1 MSGREP
7 GRLTQAEGRGAE
19 LLVRGARVL
28 DPGEGIDARLDVL
41 VRAGE
46 IAAVGDR
53 IDAPAGAEVVEGDG
67 CTLLPAFVDPH
78 VHLRTPGQE
87 HKEDLA
93 TGTTAAAAGGYC
105 CVLAMPNTDP
115 VVDTPQVLDSLHERA
130 AVDARV
136 RVGFLAAISLGQRG
150 EQMAPLGELADHG
163 ACGYSDD
170 GRPVLSASLLR
181 RALQY
186 AATTG
191 RVLSLHCEDTS
202 LSRAADMH
210 EGAVCA
216 RLGLVG
222 YPAIAESTMIARDL
236 SIARYEGR
244 PLHICH
250 LHVAESVEEVRRAR
264 TWGVDVSCEASPHH
278 LLLTDDDVLTLD
290 AARFKMSPPLAAEHH
305 RQALI
310 EGLRDG
316 TIDCIATDHAPHH
329 PAEKEL
335 PFPAAPNGVIGLE
348 TAFPALVLGLVEQGA
363 VPLQLIVER
372 MTAGPA
378 RAFGLARP
386 RIAVGA
392 VADLALWDLRERWTV
407 REDDLRSR
415 SRNCAFLGREVQGRC
430 LLTLAGGL
438 VAHGAPAAVT
448 A

>member
-1 MSGREP
+1 VSGREA
-7 GRLTQAEGRGAE
+7 GRLTQAQGRSASV
-19 LLVRGARVL
+19 LVRGARVL
-28 DPGEGIDARLDVL
+28 DPVEGIDAQLDVL
-41 VRAGE
+41 VRGGE
-46 IAAVGDR
+46 IAELGDALA
-53 IDAPAGAEVVEGDG
+53 APDGAEVIEADG
-67 CTLLPAFVDPH
+67 CTLLPAFIDPH

-93 TGTTAAAAGGYC
+93 SGTAAAAAGGYC
-105 CVLAMPNTDP
+105 TVLAMPNTEP
-115 VVDTPQVLDSLHERA
+115 VVDSPQVLDSLHERA
-130 AVDARV
+130 AVDACV
-136 RVGFLAAISLGQRG
+136 RVGFLATISLGLEGQ
-150 EQMAPLGELADHG
+150 QMAPLGELAEHG

-170 GRPVLSASLLR
+170 GLPVLSASLLR

-186 AATTG
+186 ASTTG

-236 SIARYEGR
+236 RIAQYESR

-250 LHVAESVEEVRRAR
+250 LHVEQSVEEVRRAR
-264 TWGVDVSCEASPHH
+264 AWGVDVSCEASPHH
-278 LLLTDDDVLTLD
+278 LLLTDEEVLSLD

-310 EGLRDG
+310 AGLRDG
-316 TIDCIATDHAPHH
+316 TVDCVATDHAPHH
-329 PAEKEL
+329 PAEKEV

-348 TAFPALVLGLVEQGA
+348 TAFPALVHGLVEPGI
-363 VPLQLIVER
+363 VSLELIVRR

-378 RAFGLARP
+378 RAFGLVCP

-392 VADLALWDLRERWTV
+392 VADVALWDLRERYTM
-407 REDDLRSR
+407 EEGDLRSR
-415 SRNCAFLGREVQGRC
+415 SRNCAFLGRELQGRC
-430 LLTLAGGL
+430 RLTIAGGQIAHRAPTR
-438 VAHGAPAAVT
+438 VAA
-448 A
+448 

>member
-7 GRLTQAEGRGAE
+7 GRLIQAAGPGADV
-19 LLVRGARVL
+19 LVRGARVL
-28 DPGEGIDARLDVL
+28 DPGEGIDTRLDIL
-41 VRAGE
+41 VRGGE
-46 IAAVGDR
+46 IAALGDAL
-53 IDAPAGAEVVEGDG
+53 DAPSGVEVVDGAG
-67 CTLLPAFVDPH
+67 CTALPAFIDPH

-93 TGTTAAAAGGYC
+93 TGTAAAAAGGYC
-105 CVLAMPNTDP
+105 SVLAMPNTDP

-130 AVDARV
+130 ALDARV
-136 RVGFLAAISLGQRG
+136 RVGFLTAISVGQAG
-150 EQMAPLGELADHG
+150 EQLAPLGELADHG

-170 GRPVLSASLLR
+170 GRPVLSASMLR

-222 YPAIAESTMIARDL
+222 YPSIAESTMIARDL
-236 SIARYEGR
+236 SIARYESR

-250 LHVAESVEEVRRAR
+250 LHVEESVEEVRRAR
-264 TWGVDVSCEASPHH
+264 RLGVDVSAEASPHH
-278 LLLTDDDVLTLD
+278 LLLTDEEVLSLD
-290 AARFKMSPPLAAEHH
+290 AARFKMSPPLAAEPH

-316 TIDCIATDHAPHH
+316 TLDCIATDHAPHH
-329 PAEKEL
+329 PAEKEV

-348 TAFPALVLGLVEQGA
+348 TAFPALVLGLVESGV
-363 VPLQLIVER
+363 VPLELIVER

-378 RAFGLARP
+378 RAFGLTAP
-386 RIAVGA
+386 RVAVGA

-407 REDDLRSR
+407 TAEDLRSR

-430 LLTLAGGL
+430 LLTLAGGRI
-438 VAHGAPAAVT
+438 AHSAAAV
-448 A
+448 AA

>member
-1 MSGREP
+1 VSGREP
-7 GRLTQAEGRGAE
+7 GRLTQAPAPSADV
-19 LLVRGARVL
+19 LVRGARVL
-28 DPGEGIDARLDVL
+28 DPGEGLDARLDVL
-41 VRAGE
+41 VRDGE
-46 IAAVGDR
+46 VAALGAAL
-53 IDAPAGAEVVEGDG
+53 DAPAEVAVIDGDG
-67 CTLLPAFVDPH
+67 CTLLPAFIDPH

-93 TGTTAAAAGGYC
+93 TGTAAAAAGGYC

-130 AVDARV
+130 ALDARV
-136 RVGFLAAISLGQRG
+136 RVGFLAAISVGQQG
-150 EQMAPLGELADHG
+150 EQMAPLGELADYG

-202 LSRAADMH
+202 LSRGADMH

-236 SIARYEGR
+236 RIAQYERR

-250 LHVAESVEEVRRAR
+250 LHVEQSVDEVRRAR
-264 TWGVDVSCEASPHH
+264 SFGVDVSAEASPHH
-278 LLLTDDDVLTLD
+278 LLLTDEEVLGLD
-290 AARFKMSPPLAAEHH
+290 AARFKMSPPLAAEPH
-305 RQALI
+305 RQALV

-316 TIDCIATDHAPHH
+316 TVDCIATDHAPHH
-329 PAEKEL
+329 PAEKEV

-348 TAFPALVLGLVEQGA
+348 TAFPALVLGLVEGGV
-363 VPLQLIVER
+363 VPLELIVER

-378 RAFGLARP
+378 RAFGLERP
-386 RIAVGA
+386 RISVGSS
-392 VADLALWDLRERWTV
+392 ADLALWDLRERWTV
-407 REDDLRSR
+407 SEDDLRSR

-430 LLTLAGGL
+430 LLTIAGGRI
-438 VAHGAPAAVT
+438 AHSSTVPVPA
-448 A
+448 

>member
-1 MSGREP
+1 MSGREA
-7 GRLTQAEGRGAE
+7 GRLVQAPGRGADV
-19 LLVRGARVL
+19 LVRGARVL

-41 VRAGE
+41 VRKGE
-46 IAAVGDR
+46 IAELGDALEAPHGVEV
-53 IDAPAGAEVVEGDG
+53 IDGDG
-67 CTLLPAFVDPH
+67 CTLLPAFIDPH

-93 TGTTAAAAGGYC
+93 TGTAAAAAGGYC
-105 CVLAMPNTDP
+105 SVIAMPNTDP
-115 VVDTPQVLDSLHERA
+115 VVDSPQVLDSLHERA
-130 AVDARV
+130 AIDARV
-136 RVGFLAAISLGQRG
+136 RVGFLAAISLGQQG
-150 EQMAPLGELADHG
+150 EQLAPLGELADHG

-170 GRPVLSASLLR
+170 GRPVLSSSLLR

-191 RVLSLHCEDTS
+191 RVLSLHCEDTA

-236 SIARYEGR
+236 RIAQYESR

-250 LHVAESVEEVRRAR
+250 LHVEQSVEEVRLAR
-264 TWGVDVSCEASPHH
+264 GRGVDVSAEASPHH
-278 LLLTDDDVLTLD
+278 LLLTDEEVLTLD
-290 AARFKMSPPLAAEHH
+290 AARFKMSPPLAAEPH

-310 EGLRDG
+310 DALRDG

-329 PAEKEL
+329 PAEKEV

-348 TAFPALVLGLVEQGA
+348 TAFPALVAGLVEPG
-363 VPLQLIVER
+363 VVTLELIIER

-378 RAFGLARP
+378 RAFGLPRP
-386 RIAVGA
+386 RIAVGSE
-392 VADLALWDLRERWTV
+392 ADLALWDLNERYV
-407 REDDLRSR
+407 VEEGDLRSR
-415 SRNCAFLGREVQGRC
+415 SQNCAFLGREVQGRC
-430 LLTLAGGL
+430 RLTLAGGRL
-438 VAHGAPAAVT
+438 AHTATRVPA
-448 A
+448 

>member
-1 MSGREP
+1 VSARDA
-7 GRLTQAEGRGAE
+7 GRLTQAPAPAADV
-19 LLVRGARVL
+19 LVRGARVL

-41 VRAGE
+41 VRAGVL
-46 IAAVGDR
+46 AALGEALDP
-53 IDAPAGAEVVEGDG
+53 PAGTLVIEGEG
-67 CTLLPAFVDPH
+67 CTLLPAFIDPH

-87 HKEDLA
+87 HKETLA
-93 TGTTAAAAGGYC
+93 TGTAAAAAGGYC
-105 CVLAMPNTDP
+105 SVLAMPNTDP
-115 VVDTPQVLDSLHERA
+115 VVDTPQVLDSLHDRA
-130 AVDARV
+130 AIEASV
-136 RVGFLAAISLGQRG
+136 RVGFLAAISVGQQG
-150 EQMAPLGELADHG
+150 EQMAPLGELADYG
-163 ACGYSDD
+163 ACGFSDD

-222 YPAIAESTMIARDL
+222 YPAVAESTMIARDL
-236 SIARYEGR
+236 RIAQYEGR

-250 LHVAESVEEVRRAR
+250 LHVEQSVDEVRRAR
-264 TWGVDVSCEASPHH
+264 GFGLDVSAEASPHH
-278 LLLTDDDVLTLD
+278 LLLTDEEVLGLD
-290 AARFKMSPPLAAEHH
+290 AARFKMSPPLAAEPH

-329 PAEKEL
+329 WAEKEV

-348 TAFPALVLGLVEQGA
+348 TAFPALVRGLVESG
-363 VPLQLIVER
+363 VLPLELIVER

-378 RAFGLARP
+378 RAFGLERP
-386 RIAVGA
+386 RIAVGGD
-392 VADLALWDLRERWTV
+392 ADLALWDLRERWTV

-415 SRNCAFLGREVQGRC
+415 SRNCAFLDREVQGRC
-430 LLTLAGGL
+430 LLTLAGGRIAHRSASP
-438 VAHGAPAAVT
+438 VAA
-448 A
+448 

>member
-1 MSGREP
+1 M
-7 GRLTQAEGRGAE
+7 
-19 LLVRGARVL
+19 
-28 DPGEGIDARLDVL
+28 
-41 VRAGE
+41 
-46 IAAVGDR
+46 
-53 IDAPAGAEVVEGDG
+53 
-67 CTLLPAFVDPH
+67 
-78 VHLRTPGQE
+78 HLRTPGQE

-93 TGTTAAAAGGYC
+93 TGTAAAAAGGYC
-105 CVLAMPNTDP
+105 SVLAMPNTDP
-115 VVDTPQVLDSLHERA
+115 VVDSPQVLDSLHERA
-130 AVDARV
+130 AIDARV
-136 RVGFLAAISLGQRG
+136 RVGFFATISLGQAG
-150 EQMAPLGELADHG
+150 EQLAPLGELADHG

-170 GRPVLSASLLR
+170 GRPVLSSALLR

-191 RVLSLHCEDTS
+191 RVLSLHCEDTA

-236 SIARYEGR
+236 RIAQYESR

-250 LHVAESVEEVRRAR
+250 LHVEQSVEEVRLAR
-264 TWGVDVSCEASPHH
+264 SRGVDVSAEASPHH
-278 LLLTDDDVLTLD
+278 LLLTDEEVLTLD
-290 AARFKMSPPLAAEHH
+290 AARFKMSPPLAAEPH

-329 PAEKEL
+329 PAEKEV

-348 TAFPALVLGLVEQGA
+348 TAFPALVAGLVEPGVVA
-363 VPLQLIVER
+363 LELIVER

-378 RAFGLARP
+378 RAFGLPRP
-386 RIAVGA
+386 RIAVGSE
-392 VADLALWDLRERWTV
+392 ADLALWDLRERYV
-407 REDDLRSR
+407 VEEGDLHSR

-430 LLTLAGGL
+430 RLTLAGGR
-438 VAHGAPAAVT
+438 VAHTAAAVP

>member
-1 MSGREP
+1 VSGREP
-7 GRLTQAEGRGAE
+7 GRLVQAPGAGADV
-19 LLVRGARVL
+19 LVRGARVL
-28 DPGEGIDARLDVL
+28 DPGEAIDARLDVL
-41 VRAGE
+41 VRAGV
-46 IAAVGDR
+46 IAELGAGLT
-53 IDAPAGAEVVEGDG
+53 APPGVDVMEAGG

-93 TGTTAAAAGGYC
+93 TGTAAAAAGGYC
-105 CVLAMPNTDP
+105 SVLAMPNTDP

-130 AVDARV
+130 ALDARV
-136 RVGFLAAISLGQRG
+136 RVGFLAAISVGQNG
-150 EQMAPLGELADHG
+150 EQLAPLGELADHG

-191 RVLSLHCEDTS
+191 RVLSLHCEDTA
-202 LSRAADMH
+202 LSRSADMH

-236 SIARYEGR
+236 RIARYESR

-250 LHVAESVEEVRRAR
+250 LHVAESVAEVRLAR
-264 TWGVDVSCEASPHH
+264 SWGVDVSAEASPHH
-278 LLLTDDDVLTLD
+278 LLLTDEEVLTLD
-290 AARFKMSPPLAAEHH
+290 AARFKMSPPLAAEAH

-329 PAEKEL
+329 PAEKEV

-348 TAFPALVLGLVEQGA
+348 TAFPALVHGLVEPGIVA
-363 VPLQLIVER
+363 LELIVER

-378 RAFGLARP
+378 RAFGLSRP
-386 RIAVGA
+386 RIVVGDA
-392 VADLALWDLRERWTV
+392 ADIGLWDLRERHTV
-407 REDDLRSR
+407 CEADIVSR

-438 VAHGAPAAVT
+438 IAHRAATPVAA
-448 A
+448 

>member
-7 GRLTQAEGRGAE
+7 GRLTQAPAPSAD
-19 LLVRGARVL
+19 LLVRGARVI
-28 DPGEGIDARLDVL
+28 DPGEGLDTRVDVL
-41 VRAGE
+41 VRDGE
-46 IAAVGDR
+46 VAALGEAL
-53 IDAPAGAEVVEGDG
+53 DAPAEVAVIDGDG
-67 CTLLPAFVDPH
+67 CTLLPAFIDPH

-93 TGTTAAAAGGYC
+93 TGTAAAAAGGYC

-115 VVDTPQVLDSLHERA
+115 VVDTPQILDSLHERA
-130 AVDARV
+130 ALDARV
-136 RVGFLAAISLGQRG
+136 RVGFLAAISLGQQG
-150 EQMAPLGELADHG
+150 EQMAPLGELADYG

-236 SIARYEGR
+236 RIAQYERR

-250 LHVAESVEEVRRAR
+250 LHVEQSVEEVRRAR
-264 TWGVDVSCEASPHH
+264 TWGVDVSAEASPHH
-278 LLLTDDDVLTLD
+278 LLLTDEEVLDLD
-290 AARFKMSPPLAAEHH
+290 AARFKMSPPLAAEPH

-329 PAEKEL
+329 PAEKEV

-348 TAFPALVLGLVEQGA
+348 TAFPALVLGLVESGL
-363 VPLQLIVER
+363 VPLELIVER

-378 RAFGLARP
+378 RAFGLERP
-386 RIAVGA
+386 RIAVGSA
-392 VADLALWDLRERWTV
+392 ADLALWDLRERWTV
-407 REDDLRSR
+407 GEDDLRSR

-430 LLTLAGGL
+430 LLTLAGGRI
-438 VAHGAPAAVT
+438 AHGSAAPVPA
-448 A
+448 